1 MKNDLSTPRII
12 SPALADVS
20 PDEIIAEQ
28 VRFGCNI
35 STGPPDRRVNL
46 ADKVEMGLVAAS
58 EVRQTAVRTNE
69 KIVLPR
75 QVGGWRFGPLLCW
88 LPAFFLIAGLVP
100 AASQPGPSKLVGTEV
115 VGPAE
120 QGWSVALSADGNTAI
135 VGGLVD
141 NKLIGAA
148 WVYTR
153 SGDVWTQQGSKLVGT
168 GTVGQAGQGVSV
180 ALSDD
185 GNTALVGG
193 PYDNRSTG
201 AVWVYTRSGGVWTQQ
216 GSKLVGTGAV
226 DIARQGAS
234 VALSA
239 DGNTALVGG
248 PEDNSYAGAAWVYTR
263 SGGVWTQQG
272 SKLVGTGAIGNAG
285 QGSSVALS
293 DDGNTAIVGGVADN
307 LNTGAAWVYTRSGIV
322 WTQQGSKLVGTGAV
336 GNAGQGHSVALS
348 ADGKTAVVGGAGD
361 NSYAG
366 AAWVFTRSGTVWTQ
380 QGSKLVG
387 TGAIGSASQ
396 GHSVASSADGN
407 TAIVGGPHDNSH
419 TGAAWVYTRSG
430 GVWTQQGSKLVGT
443 GAVGNAR
450 QGASV
455 ALSADGS
462 TAIVGGLSDNR
473 LTGAG
478 WVHTRSGDTWTHQYL
493 GY

>member
-120 QGWSVALSADGNTAI
+120 QGWSVALSADGNTA
-135 VGGLVD
+135 
-141 NKLIGAA
+141 
-148 WVYTR
+148 
-153 SGDVWTQQGSKLVGT
+153 
-168 GTVGQAGQGVSV
+168 
-180 ALSDD
+180 
-185 GNTALVGG
+185 
-193 PYDNRSTG
+193 
-201 AVWVYTRSGGVWTQQ
+201 
-216 GSKLVGTGAV
+216 
-226 DIARQGAS
+226 
-234 VALSA
+234 
-239 DGNTALVGG
+239 LVGG

-307 LNTGAAWVYTRSGIV
+307 LNTGAAWVFTRSGIV
-322 WTQQGSKLVGTGAV
+322 WPQQGSKLVGTGAV

-478 WVHTRSGDTWTHQYL
+478 WVHTRSGDTWTYQYL